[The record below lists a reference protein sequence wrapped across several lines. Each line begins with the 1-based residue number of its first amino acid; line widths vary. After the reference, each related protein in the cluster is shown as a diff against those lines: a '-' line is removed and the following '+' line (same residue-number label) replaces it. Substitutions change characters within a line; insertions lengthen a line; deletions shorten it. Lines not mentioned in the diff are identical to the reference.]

1 MRKYLLENKKNLI
14 IYIIICFFAAILSAG
29 TAFLY
34 QKLTFFAVSKE
45 FKKLIFLGFI
55 AIPYLTIEAM
65 FDYFPRKFKSKIINN
80 IIKKLREDLIIKIDR
95 EDISYLNLDYKKDL
109 KNKMIND
116 LEAIN
121 NYFNGILSSLL
132 YVFMFFISLLSAIY
146 IQGTLTFIMLLLS
159 FIPFLSPFISRKILS
174 NKKEEE
180 LDSKSAYLENFDE
193 FSENI
198 LFIKISKLGSYFNNK
213 LGELADILKDK
224 SILFESSLAK
234 TFAIS
239 YGLGNIL
246 YSGAWIIGG
255 FFVYKNLIDL
265 PSLIA
270 MTTLM
275 VTIAGP
281 IQSIADSYSG
291 IISSKKIF
299 DKYLEYLEETNIDK
313 GTVEIGKIDKL
324 VFDNIDLKF
333 ANNYIIKNINLEIK
347 SANKYLILGDS
358 GSGKSSFL
366 NLILG
371 MFANENKKIF
381 INGYALSQLNKKS
394 YYENIYFIPQDTI
407 IFTGS
412 IIDNITL
419 FDEDKNYDRCLK
431 ILDMVGLNYL
441 IKNRN
446 LNYKIDKTTLSGGEK
461 KRIDLAR
468 AIYSDKSM
476 IIIDEVTSGL
486 DTYNENLVAQIIKE
500 IENKIIIC
508 VSHSTNPNLLDSFNR
523 KLKIENKKIYQF

>member
-14 IYIIICFFAAILSAG
+14 MYIIICFFAAILSAG

-95 EDISYLNLDYKKDL
+95 EDISYLNLDYKKDF

-132 YVFMFFISLLSAIY
+132 YIFMFFISLLSAIY
-146 IQGTLTFIMLLLS
+146 IQGTLTFIMLLFS

-224 SILFESSLAK
+224 SIIFESSLAK

-246 YSGAWIIGG
+246 YSGTWIIGG

-313 GTVEIGKIDKL
+313 ATIEIGKIDKL
-324 VFDNIDLKF
+324 RFDNVDLKF

-347 SANKYLILGDS
+347 SGNKCLILGD
-358 GSGKSSFL
+358 
-366 NLILG
+366 
-371 MFANENKKIF
+371 
-381 INGYALSQLNKKS
+381 
-394 YYENIYFIPQDTI
+394 
-407 IFTGS
+407 
-412 IIDNITL
+412 
-419 FDEDKNYDRCLK
+419 
-431 ILDMVGLNYL
+431 
-441 IKNRN
+441 
-446 LNYKIDKTTLSGGEK
+446 
-461 KRIDLAR
+461 
-468 AIYSDKSM
+468 
-476 IIIDEVTSGL
+476 
-486 DTYNENLVAQIIKE
+486 
-500 IENKIIIC
+500 
-508 VSHSTNPNLLDSFNR
+508 
-523 KLKIENKKIYQF
+523 